1 LVADVPVDIRVARGD
16 GRPAQVGC
24 RLAELLPAPC
34 SGETEHEV
42 DEPPRVER
50 RPAQRE
56 WGGLPL
62 EIGRGV
68 VRLKRRDDNR
78 IQCRPLRAIA
88 EDHELE
94 RQRIAV
100 LFQELVHALRVRVQV
115 RTGVVAKERELLRRY
130 AREPEGAEL
139 SVRVERWLAE
149 HLREPAGAG
158 AAVRSIWNRRS
169 CAVT

>member
-1 LVADVPVDIRVARGD
+1 
-16 GRPAQVGC
+16 
-24 RLAELLPAPC
+24 
-34 SGETEHEV
+34 
-42 DEPPRVER
+42 
-50 RPAQRE
+50 
-56 WGGLPL
+56 
-62 EIGRGV
+62 
-68 VRLKRRDDNR
+68 
-78 IQCRPLRAIA
+78 
-88 EDHELE
+88 
-94 RQRIAV
+94 V